1 MGSVQETW
9 YWDSS
14 NVTEMVL
21 SGVKCKGDEMTLT
34 DCQHYSTVSCARAG
48 AEFSAGVIC
57 SDSKSHHTESLVILS
72 NVQKTQ
78 CGLVSSSTI
87 PSGIRPGPECP
98 IGGADGLHRGPAPAP
113 AVLRGGGEL
122 SHPIGG

>member
-34 DCQHYSTVSCARAG
+34 DCQHHSTVSCARAG

-57 SDSKSHHTESLVILS
+57 SDSNSLVILL
-72 NVQKTQ
+72 NVQKY
-78 CGLVSSSTI
+78 SMWSRNI
-87 PSGIRPGPECP
+87 
-98 IGGADGLHRGPAPAP
+98 
-113 AVLRGGGEL
+113 
-122 SHPIGG
+122 SHNP